1 MDGISLTQIIVI
13 GLIVLILF
21 GANKLPTFGQGL
33 GKAIKGF
40 KDGLNEVDV
49 QAKDVSNKMLD
60 ENKSG
65 IQSESD
71 KTKSNSNS

>member
-49 QAKDVSNKMLD
+49 QSKDVSNKMLD
-60 ENKSG
+60 QNKTGIESETEKNKS
-65 IQSESD
+65 S
-71 KTKSNSNS
+71 SNT